1 MNSILFIYI
10 FSLFVITSPNFIF
23 KIPVR
28 SYWISIAIHAVIFS
42 CILYFTY
49 DIVNR
54 DVVESAIVNNG
65 SDQDDV
71 TTSVGGTGG
80 TASGTGAAGGNETI
94 IIESSDSGTDSEGV
108 KKNAANI
115 AKLKEQQNQIVLDNA
130 NDIVKLAKT
139 YADNAAIYAQTA
151 YQAANQIN
159 GASTAGSTTSGT
171 TGGSTTSGST
181 TSGTTGGSTSGTTG
195 GSTSTVS
202 FFIKNSHDNKYLKD
216 YSQDGTAEAN
226 SKGWSTTSQKNDAQL
241 FMIKTTGSNKY
252 ISSSDN
258 TKFLRFFGNTLFVP
272 IAQLSGLPVGQIGD
286 TINSTDFSLTDGS
299 SVGTYGVIFQGTSG
313 VKQNTN
319 LTADLTA
326 VNATTTTPTPT
337 TSASTTSEV
346 TFWFKTS
353 TGGGIQLSEITFY
366 DANGNQLS
374 VVSTEK
380 PSTNNDGTSNT
391 INLKNG
397 QREGIEKTYDNNT
410 STKWYDGNG
419 NLGSVKYTVNGIPSS
434 YTFTTAN
441 DNNPHNRTPVTW
453 TAYFNTHVN
462 TENHTGEDYYTSDTQ
477 QNKLILPADG
487 TKFSL
492 QGGSTTSGS
501 TPTTP
506 YTRIGSY
513 RDTRTRALPVNKGR
527 SYTQESCM
535 AACPDYKYFAIQDSN
550 QCFCGSSLSDAKKYG
565 EMECGDNGAAWCNS
579 LYQNNSLV

>member
-54 DVVESAIVNNG
+54 DVVESAVVNNG
-65 SDQDDV
+65 SDQDDG
-71 TTSVGGTGG
+71 TASVGGTGG
-80 TASGTGAAGGNETI
+80 TGTGTAGGNETI

-108 KKNAANI
+108 QKNAANI
-115 AKLKEQQNQIVLDNA
+115 MKLKEQQNQTVLDNA
-130 NDIVKLAKT
+130 NDIVNLANT
-139 YADNAAIYAQTA
+139 YADNAAIYADTA
-151 YQAANQIN
+151 YHAANQIN
-159 GASTAGSTTSGT
+159 GASTASPATH
-171 TGGSTTSGST
+171 T

-195 GSTSTVS
+195 GSTNTHDSTLETPS
-202 FFIKNSHDNKYLKD
+202 EIQMWMNSSVIYIIGKGAPGSTLEISEELPFNNILP
-216 YSQDGTAEAN
+216 SNAN
-226 SKGWSTTSQKNDAQL
+226 AIANANGDFQAS
-241 FMIKTTGSNKY
+241 IIGSNNSTLFNQILQASVSGYKVRAEKDGK
-252 ISSSDN
+252 SSSMITFNATNFNNCYFNN
-258 TKFLRFFGNTLFVP
+258 TAQQNANDMASFSSSLSAANEYCVNTLGFP
-272 IAQLSGLPVGQIGD
+272 ANNSLPKSYPSG
-286 TINSTDFSLTDGS
+286 
-299 SVGTYGVIFQGTSG
+299 
-313 VKQNTN
+313 
-319 LTADLTA
+319 
-326 VNATTTTPTPT
+326 TTPTTLT
-337 TSASTTSEV
+337 TSGAATRTTSGTTGGSISGTTGGSTTSEV

-366 DANGNQLS
+366 DDSGNQLS

-410 STKWYDGNG
+410 STKWYDGNR

-462 TENHTGEDYYTSDTQ
+462 TEIHTSEEYYTSATQ
-477 QNKLILPADG
+477 QNYFTLPADG

-492 QGGSTTSGS
+492 QGGS
-501 TPTTP
+501 
-506 YTRIGSY
+506 
-513 RDTRTRALPVNKGR
+513 L
-527 SYTQESCM
+527 
-535 AACPDYKYFAIQDSN
+535 
-550 QCFCGSSLSDAKKYG
+550 
-565 EMECGDNGAAWCNS
+565 
-579 LYQNNSLV
+579 